1 MDNSFESKEELH
13 LSDKDI
19 FLKIWT
25 SPRLVFKYI
34 NDKQY
39 GNYTTM
45 LLIFA
50 GIYNS
55 LDKAISQHMGNH
67 MPLWGVLGMSIVG
80 GALFGW
86 LSYYIYAALIS
97 WSGDWLKGKG
107 DTDSILRIMSYALIP
122 SLVSL
127 AFLIPEIALY
137 GNDLFNSDVQPF
149 FFGWIDD
156 KLILFLEAISV
167 CLGTWSLILFVIG
180 IAEVQKLSIWKSIL
194 NMALPILFIGIPI
207 FIIVFLFKLIQP
219 V

>member
-1 MDNSFESKEELH
+1 MDNSIESKEELH
-13 LSDKDI
+13 LTDNDI

-34 NDKQY
+34 NDNKY
-39 GNYTTM
+39 GEYVTM
-45 LLIFA
+45 LLILA

-55 LDKAISQHMGNH
+55 LDKAMSQHMGNH
-67 MPLWGVLGMSIVG
+67 MPLWGVLGIGIVG

-97 WSGDWLKGKG
+97 WTGGWLKGAG

-122 SLVSL
+122 SLASL
-127 AFLIPEIALY
+127 VFLIPEIAMY
-137 GNDLFNSDVQPF
+137 GNDLFKSDVQPL
-149 FFGWIDD
+149 FFGWLDD
-156 KLILFLEAISV
+156 KLIIFFEAISV
-167 CLGTWSLILFVIG
+167 CLGTWSLILFILG

-207 FIIVFLFKLIQP
+207 FLIVLFFKLLQP
-219 V
+219 A

>member
-1 MDNSFESKEELH
+1 MENSIDSKEELH
-13 LSDKDI
+13 LTDKDI

-39 GNYTTM
+39 GEYVTM
-45 LLIFA
+45 LLILA

-55 LDKAISQHMGNH
+55 LDKAMLKHMGDH
-67 MPLWGVLGMSIVG
+67 LPLWGVLGVAIVG
-80 GALFGW
+80 GTLFGW

-97 WSGDWLKGKG
+97 WTGGWLKGAG

-127 AFLIPEIALY
+127 VFLIPEIALY
-137 GNDLFNSDVQPF
+137 GIDLFKSDAQPF

-156 KLILFLEAISV
+156 KLIIFLEAISV
-167 CLGTWSLILFVIG
+167 CLGTWSLILFILG
-180 IAEVQKLSIWKSIL
+180 IAEVQKFSIWKSIL
-194 NMALPILFIGIPI
+194 NMVLPVLFIGVPL
-207 FIIVFLFKLIQP
+207 FIIVLFFKLIQP